1 MQDLINQVAE
11 EGDMASIALFAVV
24 AIGILIFFVVRL
36 RRSRKKH
43 ELERYF
49 IEPEALHALLSSN
62 QNVLVVDVRQ
72 PLDLLAYSE
81 TIPGAKR
88 IPPKDVISNPSLI
101 PRDVDTVVYCTCNS
115 EETSRDILHR
125 ALALNYSRIKLLR
138 GGLAAW
144 KEKGYSV
151 VPYAESFH
159 LDTAS

>member
-1 MQDLINQVAE
+1 MV
-11 EGDMASIALFAVV
+11 SIALFAVV

-43 ELERYF
+43 NLERYF

-81 TIPGAKR
+81 IIPGAKR

-101 PRDVDTVVYCTCNS
+101 PQ
-115 EETSRDILHR
+115 
-125 ALALNYSRIKLLR
+125 R
-138 GGLAAW
+138 GGYGRLLH
-144 KEKGYSV
+144 V
-151 VPYAESFH
+151 Q
-159 LDTAS
+159 